1 MLICYY
7 LGAVLMIS
15 DGSHANPLTA
25 LHDLSIRNGYLQAY
39 NDRGSP
45 TWFELNPNE
54 HDMTV
59 DQVLQLC
66 DTRAHDPIQHP

>member
-15 DGSHANPLTA
+15 DGSNANPLTA

-45 TWFELNPNE
+45 VWYELNPNE
-54 HDMTV
+54 SEYTV
-59 DQVLQLC
+59 DMVLWTC
-66 DTRAHDPIQHP
+66 DERAHDPVQHP